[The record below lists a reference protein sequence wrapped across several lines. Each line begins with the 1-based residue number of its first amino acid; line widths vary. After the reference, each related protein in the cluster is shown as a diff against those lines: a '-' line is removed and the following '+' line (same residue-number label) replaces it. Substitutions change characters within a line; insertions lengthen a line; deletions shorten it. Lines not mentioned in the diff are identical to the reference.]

1 MDEPSKEPSKLEKV
15 NQAIRII
22 LAVVTVGVLLVAL
35 IAILTRGT
43 GY

>member
-1 MDEPSKEPSKLEKV
+1 MDDPLNGPSKLEKV
-15 NQAIRII
+15 NHVIRII

>member
-1 MDEPSKEPSKLEKV
+1 MDALSKEPSKLEKA
-15 NQAIRII
+15 NQVIRII